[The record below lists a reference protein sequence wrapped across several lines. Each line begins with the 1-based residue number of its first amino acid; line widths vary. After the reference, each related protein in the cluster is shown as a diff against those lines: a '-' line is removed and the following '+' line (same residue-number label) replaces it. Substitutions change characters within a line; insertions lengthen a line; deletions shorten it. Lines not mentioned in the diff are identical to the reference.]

1 MLALL
6 DRTALDPN
14 LNRVEAWKYGP
25 VIPSVYYAF
34 NHYKGQPI
42 TETAKEL
49 SIKDDEAHYVEPKA
63 IDKKESEV
71 CDFVWS
77 KYREMTDSELVTLL
91 HGKGTP
97 WGKVYEKGKNNL
109 IPDVLTYYY
118 YKSLV
123 HRLTIVAKE
132 KRKQNEYA

>member
-1 MLALL
+1 MKENALSIANYFIRKSLKDGYPIRQLKLMKLVYISHGYMLALL

-42 TETAKEL
+42 TETDKEL
-49 SIKDDEAHYVEPKA
+49 SIKDDEAHYVEPEA

-77 KYREMTDSELVTLL
+77 RMFV
-91 HGKGTP
+91 
-97 WGKVYEKGKNNL
+97 
-109 IPDVLTYYY
+109 
-118 YKSLV
+118 
-123 HRLTIVAKE
+123 IVAKYLFPA
-132 KRKQNEYA
+132 K